1 MNLKKTK
8 IQTSFREN
16 IQNNKLIEK
25 NDTIIVGASGGPDSQ
40 FLIYLLKSIKD
51 EYKLKIIL
59 AHLNHLHRKEAIND
73 ENLVKETA
81 HKLNL
86 EFRVKRASMDDYAKT
101 HKISAEDA
109 GRRLRYE
116 FFNELASQ
124 YENSKIAIA
133 HNKNDQAETVL
144 MRLIRGTGLDGMV
157 AMDFR
162 NGNIIRPIL
171 SFSKDEIISYL
182 DSNLIPY
189 AIDKTNLS
197 NDYTRN
203 YIRNQIIPEFSTI
216 NPKAVDAIYNLSML
230 LKEDFKIVD
239 RSIDSLYKEVI
250 VLEDENQILF
260 DLSKFD
266 QLEDFYQKRLLRK
279 AIGKLKNNLKDISK
293 KNIDEFLSL
302 TTLASGKK
310 IIKDDL
316 EFIKNYKTYQLSK
329 VENNLNLEN
338 FAFLS
343 LNDEINFNGKIIKA
357 TLVNSMGEKNKNIAY
372 FSFDKLKF
380 PLKLRYRENGD
391 TFKPLGFNHNKKLK
405 DFFIDQKI
413 DRNLRDRI
421 PIILSDDKI
430 IWLIGF
436 RQSEEFR
443 VDKEDKNIIKIEVRD
458 DNWYKFYNR

>member
-51 EYKLKIIL
+51 EYNLKIIL

-133 HNKNDQAETVL
+133 HNKNDQAETLL
-144 MRLIRGTGLDGMV
+144 MRMIRGTGLDGMV

-182 DSNLIPY
+182 DSNLIAY

-230 LKEDFKIVD
+230 LKEDLKIVD
-239 RSIDSLYKEVI
+239 SSIDSLYKEVI

-266 QLEDFYQKRLLRK
+266 RLEDFYQKRLLRK

-302 TTLASGKK
+302 TTLATGKK

-316 EFIKNYKTYQLSK
+316 EFIKNYKTYQLAISRNK
-329 VENNLNLEN
+329 ENLED

-380 PLKLRYRENGD
+380 PLKLRYREKGD

-413 DRNLRDRI
+413 DRNLRDQI

-430 IWLIGF
+430 IWLVGF
-436 RQSEEFR
+436 RQSEEFK

>member
-8 IQTSFREN
+8 VQTSFREN

-51 EYKLKIIL
+51 EYNLKIIL

-86 EFRVKRASMDDYAKT
+86 EFRVKRASMDDYAKA

-133 HNKNDQAETVL
+133 HNKNDQAETLL
-144 MRLIRGTGLDGMV
+144 MRMIRGTGLDGMV

-182 DSNLIPY
+182 DSNLIAY

-203 YIRNQIIPEFSTI
+203 YIRNLIMPEFTTI
-216 NPKAVDAIYNLSML
+216 NPKSVDAIYNLSML
-230 LKEDFKIVD
+230 LKEDLKIVD
-239 RSIDSLYKEVI
+239 RSIDSLYKEVL
-250 VLEDENQILF
+250 VLEDERQILF

-266 QLEDFYQKRLLRK
+266 ELEDFYQKRLLRK
-279 AIGKLKNNLKDISK
+279 AVSKLKNNLKDISK

-302 TTLASGKK
+302 RTLASGKK

-316 EFIKNYKTYQLSK
+316 EFIKNYKTYQLAI
-329 VENNLNLEN
+329 VENKEILEDC
-338 FAFLS
+338 AFLS
-343 LNDEINFNGKIIKA
+343 LDEEINFNGKIIKA
-357 TLVNSMGEKNKNIAY
+357 TLVNSMGEKNKNLAY

-380 PLKLRYRENGD
+380 PLKLRYRKNGD

-413 DRNLRDRI
+413 DRNLRDQI
-421 PIILSDDKI
+421 PIILSVDKI
-430 IWLIGF
+430 IWLVGF
-436 RQSEEFR
+436 RQSEEFK

>member
-8 IQTSFREN
+8 VQTSFREN

-40 FLIYLLKSIKD
+40 FLIYLLNSIKD

-133 HNKNDQAETVL
+133 HNKNDQAETLL
-144 MRLIRGTGLDGMV
+144 MRMIRGTGLDGMV

-162 NGNIIRPIL
+162 NGNIIRPVL

-182 DSNLIPY
+182 DSNLIAY

-216 NPKAVDAIYNLSML
+216 NPKAVDAIYNLSIL
-230 LKEDFKIVD
+230 LKEDLIIVD
-239 RSIDSLYKEVI
+239 RSIDSLYKEVM
-250 VLEDENQILF
+250 VLEDERQILF

-266 QLEDFYQKRLLRK
+266 RLEDFYQKRLLRK

-302 TTLASGKK
+302 TTLATGKK

-316 EFIKNYKTYQLSK
+316 EFIKNYKTYQLAIS
-329 VENNLNLEN
+329 ENKENLED

-380 PLKLRYRENGD
+380 PLKLRYREKGD

-413 DRNLRDRI
+413 DRNLRDQI
-421 PIILSDDKI
+421 TIILSDDKI
-430 IWLIGF
+430 IWLVGF
-436 RQSEEFR
+436 RQSEEFK

-458 DNWYKFYNR
+458 DN

>member
-40 FLIYLLKSIKD
+40 FLIYLLNSIKD

-133 HNKNDQAETVL
+133 HNKNDQVETVL

-182 DSNLIPY
+182 DNNLISY
-189 AIDKTNLS
+189 AIDKTNSS

-230 LKEDFKIVD
+230 LKEDLKIVD
-239 RSIDSLYKEVI
+239 RSIDSLYKEI
-250 VLEDENQILF
+250 MVLEDENQILF
-260 DLSKFD
+260 NLSKFD
-266 QLEDFYQKRLLRK
+266 RLEDFYQKRLLRK

-316 EFIKNYKTYQLSK
+316 EFIKNYKTYQLAII
-329 VENNLNLEN
+329 ENKESLEDL
-338 FAFLS
+338 AFLS
-343 LNDEINFNGKIIKA
+343 LNEEINFNGKIIKA

-372 FSFDKLKF
+372 FPFDKLKF

-413 DRNLRDRI
+413 DRNLRDQI
-421 PIILSDDKI
+421 PIILSADKI
-430 IWLIGF
+430 IWLVGF
-436 RQSEEFR
+436 RQSEEFK

>member
-40 FLIYLLKSIKD
+40 FLIYLLNSIKD

-133 HNKNDQAETVL
+133 HNKNDQAETLL
-144 MRLIRGTGLDGMV
+144 MRMIRGTGLDGMV

-171 SFSKDEIISYL
+171 SFSKEEIISYL
-182 DSNLIPY
+182 DSNLIAY

-239 RSIDSLYKEVI
+239 RSIDSLYKEVM

-266 QLEDFYQKRLLRK
+266 RLEDFYQKRLLRK

-302 TTLASGKK
+302 TTLATGKK

-316 EFIKNYKTYQLSK
+316 EFIKNYKTYQLAISEK
-329 VENNLNLEN
+329 KENLEN

-343 LNDEINFNGKIIKA
+343 LNEEINFNGKIIKA
-357 TLVNSMGEKNKNIAY
+357 TLVNSMGEKSKNIAF

-380 PLKLRYRENGD
+380 PLKLRYREKGD

-405 DFFIDQKI
+405 DFFIDQKV
-413 DRNLRDRI
+413 DRNLRDQI

-430 IWLIGF
+430 IWLVGF
-436 RQSEEFR
+436 RQSEEFK

>member
-8 IQTSFREN
+8 VQTSFREN

-40 FLIYLLKSIKD
+40 FLIYLLNSIKD

-133 HNKNDQAETVL
+133 HNKNDQAETLL
-144 MRLIRGTGLDGMV
+144 MRMIRGTGLDGMV

-162 NGNIIRPIL
+162 NGNIIRPVL

-182 DSNLIPY
+182 DSNLIAY

-216 NPKAVDAIYNLSML
+216 NPKAVDAIYNLSIL
-230 LKEDFKIVD
+230 LKEDLIIVD
-239 RSIDSLYKEVI
+239 RSIDSLYKEVM
-250 VLEDENQILF
+250 VLEDERQILF

-266 QLEDFYQKRLLRK
+266 RLEDFYQKRLLRK

-302 TTLASGKK
+302 TTLATGKK

-316 EFIKNYKTYQLSK
+316 EFIKNYKTYQLAIS
-329 VENNLNLEN
+329 ENKENLED

-380 PLKLRYRENGD
+380 PLKLRYREKGD

-413 DRNLRDRI
+413 DRNLRDQI
-421 PIILSDDKI
+421 TIILSDDKI
-430 IWLIGF
+430 IWLVGF
-436 RQSEEFR
+436 RQSEEFK

>member
-40 FLIYLLKSIKD
+40 FLIYLLNSIKD

-116 FFNELASQ
+116 FFNQLASQ

-182 DSNLIPY
+182 DSNLIAY

-266 QLEDFYQKRLLRK
+266 RLEDFYQKRLLRK

-302 TTLASGKK
+302 TTLATGKK

-316 EFIKNYKTYQLSK
+316 EFIKNYKTYQLAII
-329 VENNLNLEN
+329 ENKESLEDL
-338 FAFLS
+338 AFLS
-343 LNDEINFNGKIIKA
+343 LNEEINYNGKIIKA

-380 PLKLRYRENGD
+380 PLKLRYREKGD

-405 DFFIDQKI
+405 DFFIDQKV
-413 DRNLRDRI
+413 DRNLRDQI

-430 IWLIGF
+430 IWLVGF
-436 RQSEEFR
+436 RQSEEFK

>member
-8 IQTSFREN
+8 VQTSFREN

-51 EYKLKIIL
+51 EYNLKIIL

-86 EFRVKRASMDDYAKT
+86 EFRVKRASMDDYAKA

-133 HNKNDQAETVL
+133 HNKNDQAETLL
-144 MRLIRGTGLDGMV
+144 MRMIRGTGLDGMV

-182 DSNLIPY
+182 DSNLIAY

-203 YIRNQIIPEFSTI
+203 YIRNLIMPEFTTI
-216 NPKAVDAIYNLSML
+216 NPKSVDAIYNLSML
-230 LKEDFKIVD
+230 LKEDLKIVD
-239 RSIDSLYKEVI
+239 RSIDSLYKEVL
-250 VLEDENQILF
+250 VLEDERQILF

-266 QLEDFYQKRLLRK
+266 ELEDFYQKRLLRK
-279 AIGKLKNNLKDISK
+279 AISKLKNNLNDISK

-338 FAFLS
+338 FAFIS
-343 LNDEINFNGKIIKA
+343 LDEEINFNGKIIKA

-380 PLKLRYRENGD
+380 PLKLRYRKNGD

-413 DRNLRDRI
+413 DRNLRDQI
-421 PIILSDDKI
+421 PIILSADKI
-430 IWLIGF
+430 IWLVGF
-436 RQSEEFR
+436 RQSEEFK

-458 DNWYKFYNR
+458 DN

>member
-40 FLIYLLKSIKD
+40 FLIYLLNSIKD

-133 HNKNDQAETVL
+133 HNKNDQAETLL
-144 MRLIRGTGLDGMV
+144 MRMIRGTGLDGMV

-182 DSNLIPY
+182 DNNLISY
-189 AIDKTNLS
+189 AIDKTNSS

-230 LKEDFKIVD
+230 LKEDLKIVD
-239 RSIDSLYKEVI
+239 RSIDSLYKEVM

-260 DLSKFD
+260 NLSKFD
-266 QLEDFYQKRLLRK
+266 ELEDFYQKRLLRK

-316 EFIKNYKTYQLSK
+316 EFIKNYKTYQLA
-329 VENNLNLEN
+329 VIENKENLED

-343 LNDEINFNGKIIKA
+343 LNEEINFNGKIIKA
-357 TLVNSMGEKNKNIAY
+357 TLVNFMGEKNKNIAF

-380 PLKLRYRENGD
+380 PLKLRYREKGD

-405 DFFIDQKI
+405 DFFIDQKV
-413 DRNLRDRI
+413 DRNLRDQI

-430 IWLIGF
+430 IWLVGF
-436 RQSEEFR
+436 RQSEEFK